1 MFCIWNFKSEIE
13 IPKSEI
19 KMEASC
25 INYKD
30 TGSFSPTVIDYLE
43 DNQELRQFYSH
54 RPDLSGFADL
64 LKHKKVIADRE
75 ILVSVLN
82 NQYGFEAGAAKVSP
96 PVGGGDS
103 EGAKEANM
111 VKDAISRLSLDNT
124 FTITTGHQLNIF
136 AGPLYFIYKIVT
148 AIKLSQ
154 QLKEVFPNK
163 NFVPVYWMA
172 SEDHDFA
179 EINYT
184 NIGGKKVHWW
194 HEASGATGRINPD
207 SMRQALNQ
215 YKGALGI
222 NGHSG
227 ELADIVETAYT
238 KFDKL
243 ADATRYL
250 VNALFGQYGLV
261 IIDADD
267 HAFKQQFAPIMERD
281 IIERNS
287 FKNISATNEKLQTL
301 GVHVQVNPREI
312 NFFYLLDGLRE
323 RIVFENDCYRV
334 MDSDICFTETELK
347 QEISRFPQRF
357 SPNVVMR
364 PLYQE
369 CILPN
374 IAYVGGGAEVVY
386 WLELKSNF
394 DYYKV
399 DFPMLILRNSGLII
413 GKETAS
419 KIAKMELRPADIFK
433 STDEIKNNWVKKHSQ
448 HTLSLSEEWREL
460 CNVFEQIKLK
470 AYQVDNTL
478 APSAE
483 AVQARL
489 KHAIDNLEKKLVKA
503 EKKNYA
509 TRLEQ
514 VEHIKNDLFPKD
526 SLQER
531 TENFGLFYVKWG
543 QSFIDELIKKF
554 EPLACKFTV
563 LTE

>member
-1 MFCIWNFKSEIE
+1 MDS
-13 IPKSEI
+13 
-19 KMEASC
+19 AC

-43 DNQELRQFYSH
+43 DQPTLRPFYSH
-54 RPDLSGFADL
+54 RPDINGFAHL
-64 LKHKKVIADRE
+64 LKNKKVIANRDV
-75 ILVSVLN
+75 LVEVLLD
-82 NQYGFEAGAAKVSP
+82 QYAQLEDYAGSIEFPLQGVRGLK
-96 PVGGGDS
+96 S
-103 EGAKEANM
+103 E
-111 VKDAISRLSLDNT
+111 NT
-124 FTITTGHQLNIF
+124 YTVTTGHQLNIF
-136 AGPLYFIYKIVT
+136 AGPLYFIFKIVT
-148 AIKLSQ
+148 AIKLAR
-154 QLKEVFPNK
+154 QLKEAFPDK

-194 HEASGATGRINPD
+194 YEASGATGRINPET
-207 SMRQALNQ
+207 MRQALNQ

-222 NGHSG
+222 EKHAG
-227 ELADIVETAYT
+227 ELAEIVETAYT

-267 HAFKQQFAPIMERD
+267 HRFKEHFAPIIEQD
-281 IIERNS
+281 IIKQSS
-287 FKNISATNEKLQTL
+287 FKHISATNKQLEEL
-301 GVHVQVNPREI
+301 GVHIQVNPREI

-323 RIVFENDCYRV
+323 RIVFEHDVYKVLN
-334 MDSDICFTETELK
+334 SEISFSETELK
-347 QEISRFPQRF
+347 QEIAQYPERF

-369 CILPN
+369 FILPN
-374 IAYVGGGAEVVY
+374 IAYIGGGAEVVY

-394 DYYKV
+394 DHYKV
-399 DFPMLILRNSGLII
+399 DFPILILRNSGLVI

-419 KIAKMELRPADIFK
+419 KIAKMDLCPADLFK
-433 STDEIKNNWVKKHSQ
+433 TTDQIKNDWTTKHSK
-448 HTLSLSEEWREL
+448 HVLNLTGEWREL
-460 CNVFEQIKLK
+460 SGIFEKIKLR
-470 AYQVDNTL
+470 AYKIDSTL
-478 APSAE
+478 APSAD

-489 KHAIDNLEKKLVKA
+489 KHAVDNLEKKLIKA
-503 EKKNYA
+503 EKKNYH

-514 VEHIKNDLFPKD
+514 VEHIKSDLFPKD

-543 QSFIDELIKKF
+543 QSFIDELIKNF
-554 EPLACKFTV
+554 EPLDFKFTI
-563 LTE
+563 LSE

>member
-1 MFCIWNFKSEIE
+1 MDS
-13 IPKSEI
+13 
-19 KMEASC
+19 AC

-43 DNQELRQFYSH
+43 DAPALRPFYGS
-54 RPDLSGFADL
+54 RPDLKGFAEF
-64 LKHKKVIADRE
+64 LKTKKVIADRKILFE
-75 ILVSVLN
+75 ILTEQYSHLEPLESVQN
-82 NQYGFEAGAAKVSP
+82 N
-96 PVGGGDS
+96 
-103 EGAKEANM
+103 
-111 VKDAISRLSLDNT
+111 LSLLQNNNSYT
-124 FTITTGHQLNIF
+124 VTTGHQLNIF
-136 AGPLYFIYKIVT
+136 AGPLYFLFKIVT
-148 AIKLSQ
+148 AIKLAR
-154 QLKEVFPNK
+154 QLKQEFPDK
-163 NFVPVYWMA
+163 DFVPVYWMA

-194 HEASGATGRINPD
+194 YEASGATGRINPD
-207 SMRQALNQ
+207 TMRQALNQ

-222 NGHSG
+222 ERHAH
-227 ELADIVETAYT
+227 ELAEIVETAYS

-250 VNALFGQYGLV
+250 VNALFSQYGLV

-267 HAFKQQFAPIMERD
+267 HRFKQSFAPIIEQD
-281 IIERNS
+281 IIEQNS
-287 FKNISATNEKLQTL
+287 FKNIEATNKQLHDI
-301 GVHVQVNPREI
+301 GVHIQVNPREI

-323 RIVFENDCYRV
+323 RIVFEHEVYKVLN
-334 MDSDICFTETELK
+334 SEIQFTEAELK
-347 QEISRFPQRF
+347 AEISKYPERF

-374 IAYVGGGAEVVY
+374 IAYIGGGAEVVY

-394 DYYKV
+394 EHYKV
-399 DFPMLILRNSGLII
+399 DFPILILRNSGLVI

-419 KIAKMELRPADIFK
+419 KIAKMDLCPVDLFKTADA
-433 STDEIKNNWVKKHSQ
+433 IKNDWITKHSK
-448 HTLSLSEEWREL
+448 HNLTLTEEWREL
-460 CNVFEQIKLK
+460 TSVFEKIKLR
-470 AYQVDNTL
+470 AYKIDNTL

-489 KHAIDNLEKKLVKA
+489 KHAIDNLEKKLIKA
-503 EKKNYA
+503 EKRNYQ

-514 VEHIKNDLFPKD
+514 VEHIKSDIFPKD

-531 TENFGLFYVKWG
+531 SENFGLFYVKWG
-543 QSFIDELIKKF
+543 QEFIDELIRHF
-554 EPLACKFTV
+554 EPLDFKFTV
-563 LTE
+563 LTEK

>member
-1 MFCIWNFKSEIE
+1 MDAACIS
-13 IPKSEI
+13 
-19 KMEASC
+19 
-25 INYKD
+25 YKD
-30 TGSFSPTVIDYLE
+30 TGFFSPTVTDYL
-43 DNQELRQFYSH
+43 DNLPELRPFYSY
-54 RPDLSGFADL
+54 RPDINGFSEL
-64 LKHKKVIADRE
+64 LKNKKVIADRK
-75 ILVSVLN
+75 ILVDVLTK
-82 NQYGFEAGAAKVSP
+82 QYRFDPTNANDVSKNI
-96 PVGGGDS
+96 DLLAS
-103 EGAKEANM
+103 E
-111 VKDAISRLSLDNT
+111 NT
-124 FTITTGHQLNIF
+124 YTVTTGHQLNIF

-148 AIKLSQ
+148 VIKLSR
-154 QLKEVFPNK
+154 QLKEAFPDK

-194 HEASGATGRINPD
+194 YEASGATGRINPD
-207 SMRQALNQ
+207 TMRQALNQ

-222 NGHSG
+222 DGHATQ
-227 ELADIVETAYT
+227 LAEIVETAYT

-267 HAFKQQFAPIMERD
+267 HRFKLQFASIMERD
-281 IIERNS
+281 IIEQNS
-287 FKNISATNEKLQTL
+287 FKNISATNQRLEKL
-301 GVHVQVNPREI
+301 GVHIQVNPREI

-323 RIVFENDCYRV
+323 RIVFEKNRYQV
-334 MDSDICFTETELK
+334 LNSGISFSEAELK
-347 QEISRFPQRF
+347 QEIKQYPERF

-374 IAYVGGGAEVVY
+374 IAYIGGGAEIVY
-386 WLELKSNF
+386 WLELKSTF

-399 DFPMLILRNSGLII
+399 DFPILILRNSGLVI
-413 GKETAS
+413 GKEVAA
-419 KIAKMELRPADIFK
+419 KITKMDLQPADLFK
-433 STDEIKNNWVKKHSQ
+433 STDAIKNGWIKKHSA
-448 HTLSLSEEWREL
+448 HALSLNEEWREL
-460 CNVFEQIKLK
+460 TAVFEKIKLR
-470 AYQVDNTL
+470 AYKIDSTL

-489 KHAIDNLEKKLVKA
+489 KHSIYSLEKKLVKA
-503 EKKNYA
+503 EKRNYH

-514 VEHIKNDLFPKD
+514 VEHIKSDIFPKD
-526 SLQER
+526 GLQER

-543 QSFIDELIKKF
+543 RGFIDELIRNF
-554 EPLACKFTV
+554 NPLDFKFTV